1 MTRHSVKDSTA
12 LLFVAALLVACD
24 NAPERD
30 GQDSVQA
37 AVQPVAAAS
46 TCGDVGYLRAS
57 LSGAVSAEIDW
68 PDGALRCESMRRPD
82 DRGVRLRLSG
92 EVRGERLAF
101 IVALPE
107 LDAGE
112 TGAGF
117 DSVVTITV
125 EGSGRFF
132 STPNLGACWA
142 DIETNQSLESTDGLH
157 VVAGTLDCVG
167 PLGEFNGDAYIELR
181 DARFS
186 SVGDWNTT

>member
-1 MTRHSVKDSTA
+1 MKDSAA

-24 NAPERD
+24 DAAER
-30 GQDSVQA
+30 GGQA
-37 AVQPVAAAS
+37 AAQPVLEAS
-46 TCGDVGYLRAS
+46 TCGSTGYLRAS
-57 LSGAVSAEIDW
+57 LSGALNAEIDW
-68 PDGALRCESMRRPD
+68 RDRMLRCESMRRPD

-92 EVRGERLAF
+92 ELRGERLAF

-107 LDAGE
+107 LGAGE
-112 TGAGF
+112 TGSGF

-142 DIETNQSLESTDGLH
+142 DIDRNEPLESTDGQH

-167 PLGEFNGDAYIELR
+167 PLGEFNGDAYIDLR
-181 DARFS
+181 NTSFS

>member
-1 MTRHSVKDSTA
+1 M
-12 LLFVAALLVACD
+12 
-24 NAPERD
+24 
-30 GQDSVQA
+30 
-37 AVQPVAAAS
+37 
-46 TCGDVGYLRAS
+46 
-57 LSGAVSAEIDW
+57 
-68 PDGALRCESMRRPD
+68 
-82 DRGVRLRLSG
+82 RLRLSG

-142 DIETNQSLESTDGLH
+142 DIETNEPLESTDGLH

-167 PLGEFNGDAYIELR
+167 PLGEFNGDAYVELR